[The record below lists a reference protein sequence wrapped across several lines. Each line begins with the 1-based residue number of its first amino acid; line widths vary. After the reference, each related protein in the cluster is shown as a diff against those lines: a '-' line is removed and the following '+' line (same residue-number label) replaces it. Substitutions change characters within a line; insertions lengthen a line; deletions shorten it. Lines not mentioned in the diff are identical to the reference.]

1 MFALIL
7 ILVLGVTFVGC
18 SHGVRHPQCG
28 QAIFFNV
35 FGVGFSTCCAGYASR
50 RVLAVVWM
58 EQRENAFGSVKNGSR
73 RSKKIF
79 NFLSRSR
86 LERCR
91 RDKLG

>member
-1 MFALIL
+1 
-7 ILVLGVTFVGC
+7 
-18 SHGVRHPQCG
+18 
-28 QAIFFNV
+28 
-35 FGVGFSTCCAGYASR
+35 
-50 RVLAVVWM
+50 VVWM